1 VSYVRLLD
9 IAGASTFVAF
19 ECLLIST
26 RCGLDFSM
34 ACADGLQSSCCSTC
48 FRRWLA
54 GERLHGRPAFL
65 GQNLFHE
72 RHICRLPLLRHLRV
86 SLSISYLQTGDE
98 RGLARMA
105 AGRYVRLAIP
115 IFAICSITYLLLA
128 LNIIPPFR
136 GKAAPAGY
144 LWHVHAKC
152 CGTVRIF
159 AGWGVC
165 VSVQRRKLRSAA
177 VDHVL

>member
-1 VSYVRLLD
+1 MPADQHPMRFGFL
-9 IAGASTFVAF
+9 
-19 ECLLIST
+19 
-26 RCGLDFSM
+26 
-34 ACADGLQSSCCSTC
+34 DGL
-48 FRRWLA
+48 RGWA
-54 GERLHGRPAFL
+54 AVIV
-65 GQNLFHE
+65 LFH
-72 RHICRLPLLRHLRV
+72 HVFVDGLPANDFMADRLFWARIFFMNGTFAVCLFFV
-86 SLSISYLQTGDE
+86 ISGFSLSISYLQTGDE